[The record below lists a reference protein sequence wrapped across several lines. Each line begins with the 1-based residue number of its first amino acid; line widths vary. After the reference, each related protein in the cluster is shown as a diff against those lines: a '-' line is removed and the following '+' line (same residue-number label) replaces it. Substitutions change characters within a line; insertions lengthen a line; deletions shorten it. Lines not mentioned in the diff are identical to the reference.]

1 MLHLNNSIA
10 PVDYKKFIHDKLYS
24 KYSSEN
30 IYDLYSINNILYN
43 NKSLIVAKFKD
54 FLLYEDLCEFL
65 KRFYRLEEIGPR
77 LKKLYNYFHKYMLIQ
92 PNYCLLTECKFM
104 ISNIFRKQIVM
115 DKERK
120 KKRKKKLIN
129 NKEKEDKLI
138 SDFDEKFFNSTLH
151 GEILNQSESFMNT
164 LFGIDTKNI
173 TEENFLEKDNDM
185 EINDIKKLINE
196 IEKSEV
202 KKNNE
207 MNENK
212 GKDKKNHYKKL
223 NVIDSKY
230 SINNEHERIISNCFN
245 SATYNT
251 TSDTISFININPSMQ
266 NILNSYQIKKNL
278 KDLKKDIIGK
288 PYQKQNKNKEI
299 NTEIKEKNTN
309 DNDQNKK
316 NEKAIYHRK
325 MKTSIIGEYLNQL
338 DLPSNSNIINSLKK
352 ANEAFANNQ
361 KNSNIKVNL
370 SNKAKFETSIK
381 EKSKK
386 SLRNSKFI
394 FHKNFNSINI
404 TRENTINS
412 NILATPMKKENT
424 LKKISQIEIPKTQVK
439 KVYILNNKLNPI
451 YTRNHIP
458 SGLCSSNSKKKLFS
472 NNSKK
477 DIKKNLLL
485 TSLQNSEI
493 KTNNKNNKTN
503 IKQVYSKPKA
513 LYKYKT
519 NGISVK
525 RLFNKNNA

>member
-1 MLHLNNSIA
+1 
-10 PVDYKKFIHDKLYS
+10 
-24 KYSSEN
+24 
-30 IYDLYSINNILYN
+30 
-43 NKSLIVAKFKD
+43 
-54 FLLYEDLCEFL
+54 
-65 KRFYRLEEIGPR
+65 
-77 LKKLYNYFHKYMLIQ
+77 
-92 PNYCLLTECKFM
+92 
-104 ISNIFRKQIVM
+104 
-115 DKERK
+115 
-120 KKRKKKLIN
+120 
-129 NKEKEDKLI
+129 
-138 SDFDEKFFNSTLH
+138 
-151 GEILNQSESFMNT
+151 
-164 LFGIDTKNI
+164 
-173 TEENFLEKDNDM
+173 
-185 EINDIKKLINE
+185 
-196 IEKSEV
+196 
-202 KKNNE
+202 
-207 MNENK
+207 
-212 GKDKKNHYKKL
+212 
-223 NVIDSKY
+223 
-230 SINNEHERIISNCFN
+230 
-245 SATYNT
+245 
-251 TSDTISFININPSMQ
+251 
-266 NILNSYQIKKNL
+266 
-278 KDLKKDIIGK
+278 
-288 PYQKQNKNKEI
+288 
-299 NTEIKEKNTN
+299 
-309 DNDQNKK
+309 
-316 NEKAIYHRK
+316 
-325 MKTSIIGEYLNQL
+325 
-338 DLPSNSNIINSLKK
+338 LPSNSNIINSLKK

-519 NGISVK
+519 NEISVK